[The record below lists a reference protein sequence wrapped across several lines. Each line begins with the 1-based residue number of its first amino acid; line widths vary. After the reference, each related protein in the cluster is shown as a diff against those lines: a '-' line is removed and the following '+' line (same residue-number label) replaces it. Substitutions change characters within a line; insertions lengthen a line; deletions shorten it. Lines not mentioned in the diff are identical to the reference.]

1 MTNQNVLSSD
11 LYVRNMLVNITK
23 KQNELLIRFLS
34 TKLNMDEDY
43 MIEKYLIP
51 LYYMPIIE
59 KRSIK
64 L

>member
-1 MTNQNVLSSD
+1 MTKQNVLSSD

>member
-1 MTNQNVLSSD
+1 MTQQKVLSCD
-11 LYVRNMLVNITK
+11 LHVRNMLVNITK
-23 KQNELLIRFLS
+23 KQNEMLIRFLS
-34 TKLNMDEDY
+34 TKLNLDEDY

-59 KRSIK
+59 KRSIT